1 MRCSRIGLQGACA
14 RALLA
19 LLGLALAAGVRA
31 QEGSRVES
39 LGTPCR
45 AFQVLAGRV
54 VTDRKTGRELLV
66 LTNMNEMSG
75 AELIF
80 IDPATNT
87 GRSYRAPKGAGSWAL
102 KEIAGD
108 RLVVGTFY
116 DGQFMIFDLR
126 QMQFVRSVGF
136 PGEEYIWNLAQGG
149 DGRIYGGTYPGGK
162 LGALDPNSYT
172 VEDCGAPA
180 PPNLYLRHV
189 SPTPDGRILCSFG
202 TERPTTRLYDPA
214 TKRFEAVPQTLEGVT
229 MGLVWQGRL
238 LAGSSVFEGREFAR
252 VSPPFP
258 TPPTEKGDWS
268 VDLQLT
274 TENALFLRQ
283 GHALY
288 RYRQGEKTLTRIAE
302 LDLRG
307 GWFLASNRKGE
318 VFGVR
323 GQDYFHLKP
332 GDKTLKLRPIP
343 VETAAR
349 PTLFLKAD
357 AQGRIWG
364 GPSFGQTLFWMDT
377 RTKKTVNTGGVCDA
391 GGEVYDVT
399 FLNGKTYAASY
410 AGGDI
415 TEYDPAKPWDQWNRK
430 NPRPIATVGPDYIRP
445 TGGIVTGP
453 DGRLYSGWMAQYGRY
468 GGAVAVTDPATGK
481 TEMIVNPLGEQAVEG
496 VAVDARYLYVG
507 TSLSANGLP
516 AKRGESA
523 QFGMLDLAARQ
534 PIFTHAF
541 TGAGSVR
548 ALTRDA
554 KTGRVA
560 MAVNGELRLFD
571 PQTRSFVAAAE
582 RAPRVSSRAIVAP
595 GDGKA
600 YYGSG
605 KAVIAADMQTAET
618 ATVAQLPANISTLA
632 AAPDGTLYAACGTE
646 VFRISR

>member
-1 MRCSRIGLQGACA
+1 VCA
-14 RALLA
+14 LALLA
-19 LLGLALAAGVRA
+19 LSCVVRA
-31 QEGSRVES
+31 QEGRKVES

-45 AFQVLAGRV
+45 AFQALAGRM
-54 VTDRKTGRELLV
+54 VTDRQTGKEWFV

-80 IDPATNT
+80 IDPAANT
-87 GRSYRAPKGAGSWAL
+87 GRSIRAPKGAGSWAL
-102 KEIAGD
+102 KEVAGD

-116 DGQFMIFDLR
+116 DGQFMVFDLR
-126 QMQFVRSVGF
+126 QMQFVRSIRF
-136 PGEEYIWNLAQGG
+136 PGEEYIWNLTLGG
-149 DGRIYGGTYPGGK
+149 DGRLYGGTYPGGK
-162 LGALDPNSYT
+162 LGALNLDTYT

-180 PPNLYLRHV
+180 PPNLYLRYV

-202 TERPTTRLYDPA
+202 TEKPTTRLYDPVA
-214 TKRFEAVPQTLEGVT
+214 RRFEAVPETLEGVT
-229 MGLVWQGRL
+229 MGMVWQKYL
-238 LAGSSVFEGREFAR
+238 LAGSSVFQGREFTR
-252 VSPPFP
+252 VPPPFP
-258 TPPTEKGDWS
+258 TPPAERGGWS
-268 VDLQLT
+268 VDLYLT
-274 TENALFLRQ
+274 TDEALFLRQ
-283 GHALY
+283 GNALY
-288 RYRQGEKTLTRIAE
+288 RYRIGEKALTLIADM
-302 LDLRG
+302 DLRG
-307 GWFLASNRKGE
+307 GWCLASNRKGE

-343 VETAAR
+343 VEIAPR

-357 AQGRIWG
+357 AKGRIWG

-415 TEYDPAKPWDQWNRK
+415 TEYDPTKPWDQWNLK
-430 NPRPIATVGPDYIRP
+430 NPRPVAKVGPDYIRP

-468 GGAVAVTDPATGK
+468 GGAVAITHPGTGK
-481 TEMIVNPLGEQAVEG
+481 TDLIANPLGEQAVEG
-496 VAVDARYLYVG
+496 VAVDGNRLYVG

-516 AKRGESA
+516 EKKGESA
-523 QFGMLDLAARQ
+523 KFGILDLATRQ
-534 PIFTHAF
+534 PIFTHRF
-541 TGAGSVR
+541 EGANSVR
-548 ALTRDA
+548 ALAHDT

-560 MAVNGELRLFD
+560 MAVNGALRLFD
-571 PQTRSFVAAAE
+571 VETRSFIAAAE
-582 RAPRVSSRAIVAP
+582 RAPRVSSRVIVAP

-605 KAVIAADMQTAET
+605 KVVIAVDLQSGEAMTTAE
-618 ATVAQLPANISTLA
+618 LPSNLSTLA
-632 AAPDGTLYAACGTE
+632 VAPDGTLYAACGAE
-646 VFRISR
+646 VFRITR

>member
-1 MRCSRIGLQGACA
+1 MLGACA
-14 RALLA
+14 LA
-19 LLGLALAAGVRA
+19 LLTMPDVVRA
-31 QEGSRVES
+31 QEGRRVES

-45 AFQVLAGRV
+45 AFQVLAGRM
-54 VTDRKTGRELLV
+54 VTDRTTGRELFV

-80 IDPATNT
+80 IDPAANT

-108 RLVVGTFY
+108 RLAVGTFY

-126 QMQFVRSVGF
+126 QMKFVRSVGF
-136 PGEEYIWNLAQGG
+136 PGEEYIWNLAMGG
-149 DGRIYGGTYPGGK
+149 DGRLYGGTYPGGK
-162 LGALDPNSYT
+162 LGALNLDTYT

-180 PPNLYLRHV
+180 PPNLYLRYV
-189 SPTPDGRILCSFG
+189 SPTPDGRILCSLG
-202 TERPTTRLYDPA
+202 TEKPTTRLYDPS
-214 TKRFEAVPQTLEGVT
+214 TKRFEAVPETLEGVT
-229 MGLVWQGRL
+229 MGMVWQGYF
-238 LAGSSVFEGREFAR
+238 LAGSSVFQGREFAR
-252 VSPPFP
+252 VPPPFP
-258 TPPTEKGDWS
+258 TPPAEKGDWS
-268 VDLQLT
+268 ADLYLT
-274 TENALFLRQ
+274 TEDALFLRQ
-283 GHALY
+283 GNALY
-288 RYRQGEKTLTRIAE
+288 RYRKGEKTLTLIADM
-302 LDLRG
+302 DLRG
-307 GWFLASNRKGE
+307 GWCLASNRRGE

-332 GDKTLKLRPIP
+332 GDRTLKLRPIP
-343 VETAAR
+343 VETAPR

-357 AQGRIWG
+357 AQGRLWG

-415 TEYDPAKPWDQWNRK
+415 TEYDPTKPWDQWNLK
-430 NPRPIATVGPDYIRP
+430 NPRPVAKVGPDYIRP

-468 GGAVAVTDPATGK
+468 GGAVAITDPATGR
-481 TEMIVNPLGEQAVEG
+481 TDLIVNPLGEQAVEG
-496 VAVDARYLYVG
+496 VAVDARHLYVG

-523 QFGMLDLAARQ
+523 KFGVFDLAARQ
-534 PIFTHAF
+534 PVFTREF
-541 TGAGSVR
+541 PGAGGVR
-548 ALTRDA
+548 ALAHDA

-560 MAVNGELRLFD
+560 MAADGVLRLFD
-571 PQTRSFVAAAE
+571 VETRSFLPAAE
-582 RAPRVSSRAIVAP
+582 RAPRVSSRVIVAP

-600 YYGSG
+600 YYGSDRS
-605 KAVIAADMQTAET
+605 VIVVDMQSGET
-618 ATVAQLPANISTLA
+618 ATVAELPARLSTLA
-632 AAPDGTLYAACGTE
+632 VAPDGTLYAACGAE
-646 VFRISR
+646 VFRITR